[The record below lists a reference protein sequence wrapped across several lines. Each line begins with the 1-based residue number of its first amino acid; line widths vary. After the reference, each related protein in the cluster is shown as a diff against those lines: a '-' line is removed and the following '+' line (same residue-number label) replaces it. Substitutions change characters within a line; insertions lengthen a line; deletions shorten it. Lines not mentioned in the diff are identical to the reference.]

1 MGQQVVA
8 VVAEAGALKLWVRS
22 REGVSS
28 RCADLPGS
36 RQPWGMSAVGQARA
50 VGRGVVV
57 GAAGQVLR
65 ESFRGLAASVL
76 RMLRRMSSKGRA
88 KPWRA
93 RRGGARKDL
102 EGA

>member
-1 MGQQVVA
+1 MGQQFVA
-8 VVAEAGALKLWVRS
+8 AVAEAGALNRQALS

-28 RCADLPGS
+28 RCADLLGS
-36 RQPWGMSAVGQARA
+36 LQRWGMSAVGQARV

-57 GAAGQVLR
+57 GVAGTVPRALFQ
-65 ESFRGLAASVL
+65 GLAASVL
-76 RMLRRMSSKGRA
+76 RMWRRMSGKGRA

-93 RRGGARKDL
+93 RRGGARKDV